1 MAPFINKPK
10 RPARTMAERSENSR
24 RAARLVYN
32 TRRWRRL
39 RDAVLMENPLCQMCG
54 KELSVEVHH
63 RRPLADAR
71 DDDQM
76 VEWGFDPNNLQCLCE
91 RCHDIVHRTVKGGK
105 RGK

>member
-1 MAPFINKPK
+1 
-10 RPARTMAERSENSR
+10 
-24 RAARLVYN
+24 
-32 TRRWRRL
+32 
-39 RDAVLMENPLCQMCG
+39 MCG

-63 RRPLADAR
+63 RKPLADAR
-71 DDDQM
+71 GDDQM